1 MVCVCCWAASIALQ
15 IPTRE
20 METHLMQPTFAVA
33 LVARCPDGH
42 FTIVSRVHSLRG
54 CHWQTPAWDPDTSQ
68 FWPKRLLE
76 RGGIQVRLFKGR
88 WVERRRHTLEQAA
101 AASKATST
109 FRTLNVRK
117 TTPNRERLS
126 SRSCLPPAH
135 RLSKR
140 NKIPSLVYLH
150 INPSEM
156 QSLPTPL
163 LPYYLVINKTYPLHR
178 QCIFPAAGHKRDS

>member
-1 MVCVCCWAASIALQ
+1 MSPVGQHPLHCRYPPVKWKRIWCSLPLRWPSWRGVQMAALQ
-15 IPTRE
+15 SWAEFIPWEDAIDRRQPGTQTRPSSDQNGSSKGE
-20 METHLMQPTFAVA
+20 ASRWGCLKGGGWKGGGTHLN
-33 LVARCPDGH
+33 
-42 FTIVSRVHSLRG
+42 
-54 CHWQTPAWDPDTSQ
+54 
-68 FWPKRLLE
+68 RLL
-76 RGGIQVRLFKGR
+76 
-88 WVERRRHTLEQAA
+88 RHQKQLPRSE
-101 AASKATST
+101 
-109 FRTLNVRK
+109 RK

-135 RLSKR
+135 KLSKR

-163 LPYYLVINKTYPLHR
+163 LPYYLVINKTYPLHH